1 MRGKKVADAI
11 TTLSFTPNRAAGP
24 IKKLIESAVA
34 SAKNNHDADAEGLF
48 IKSIVVDEG
57 FTMKRWMPKWRGTAH
72 PIRKRT
78 SHIKVVLDGEG
89 LDKKEDKKEEKVEKK
104 AEKKEEKK
112 EDNKKDNK

>member
-1 MRGKKVADAI
+1 MSRILD
-11 TTLSFTPNRAAGP
+11 LPNA
-24 IKKLIESAVA
+24 KLIESAVA

-89 LDKKEDKKEEKVEKK
+89 LDKKEDKKEERALQPK
-104 AEKKEEKK
+104 AEENWKKGEVERH
-112 EDNKKDNK
+112 